1 MVEELENLDRI
12 KVKFIDVKGKIKD
25 TELSRVQNNDN
36 QETDK
41 LRTLNLFSIYQRALT
56 PNNFGNKVLYIFDKN
71 LLNHYYYKEINDLLN
86 TDPNIN
92 SNNFISKQNIEI
104 ILSELNFNKLKIIG
118 KKINKITEVYKS
130 SEIITLSTKNKVNI
144 YKEFIL
150 IDEKLLKVFNFVFE
164 IEIEKIEFKFIKNNS
179 VLKINNDNQKI
190 IFIGDL
196 DLTKGEYNIKYI
208 LEYMNKD
215 DLENHFKILEQRGID
230 DYIRQYKLFKNEGIS
245 NINNENNLKVGIA
258 YKYEKNVKEYFLPC
272 INSYFNSC
280 PNLGLQ
286 NIGATCYMNSTLQCF
301 CHIDKFVNYF
311 KYNNEKSLTKD
322 KHPLSSSFK
331 ELIENLWPNE
341 IDPSKKDY
349 PPKDFKE
356 TISKLN
362 PLFEG
367 IAANDAKDLVN
378 FIIMTLSLELS
389 DDKVSQFVE
398 YSQIG
403 NSSQN
408 YLKEKFMKEFELNNN
423 TIISKLFYGINYNI
437 TQCLKCSKKTY
448 NYQLY
453 FFLIFPLEEVRK
465 YKHPDP
471 PTQNNIMNANMS
483 MSLNLCA
490 SNSQPMIV
498 NQPYYNQFGFN
509 QIPRSV
515 SVGANNM
522 NMMNMGNYMNNSYMM
537 PQQGVYPNNFNQF
550 PMGMSMQNQF
560 NNSMMSFQMPNNN
573 YVMPVQAPQQQM
585 PLQQPQ
591 QQPQPQQNQNQ
602 NNINK
607 NEVTIDE
614 CFEYYIKENIMDGDN
629 IMYCQQCKS
638 QQKST
643 MATKIEM
650 FPEVLIIILN
660 RGVGLEFDVKINFKK
675 MIDLEK
681 YIGEKK
687 DNNGKK
693 TEYDLIGVISH
704 LGESSDA
711 GHFIAYCRDPI
722 KREDWYKYNDSFV
735 TKVEEENFQKEVVD
749 FGMPYVLFYQKH

>member
-1 MVEELENLDRI
+1 
-12 KVKFIDVKGKIKD
+12 
-25 TELSRVQNNDN
+25 
-36 QETDK
+36 
-41 LRTLNLFSIYQRALT
+41 
-56 PNNFGNKVLYIFDKN
+56 
-71 LLNHYYYKEINDLLN
+71 
-86 TDPNIN
+86 
-92 SNNFISKQNIEI
+92 
-104 ILSELNFNKLKIIG
+104 
-118 KKINKITEVYKS
+118 
-130 SEIITLSTKNKVNI
+130 
-144 YKEFIL
+144 
-150 IDEKLLKVFNFVFE
+150 
-164 IEIEKIEFKFIKNNS
+164 
-179 VLKINNDNQKI
+179 
-190 IFIGDL
+190 
-196 DLTKGEYNIKYI
+196 
-208 LEYMNKD
+208 
-215 DLENHFKILEQRGID
+215 
-230 DYIRQYKLFKNEGIS
+230 
-245 NINNENNLKVGIA
+245 
-258 YKYEKNVKEYFLPC
+258 
-272 INSYFNSC
+272 
-280 PNLGLQ
+280 
-286 NIGATCYMNSTLQCF
+286 
-301 CHIDKFVNYF
+301 
-311 KYNNEKSLTKD
+311 
-322 KHPLSSSFK
+322 
-331 ELIENLWPNE
+331 
-341 IDPSKKDY
+341 
-349 PPKDFKE
+349 
-356 TISKLN
+356 
-362 PLFEG
+362 
-367 IAANDAKDLVN
+367 
-378 FIIMTLSLELS
+378 
-389 DDKVSQFVE
+389 
-398 YSQIG
+398 
-403 NSSQN
+403 
-408 YLKEKFMKEFELNNN
+408 
-423 TIISKLFYGINYNI
+423 
-437 TQCLKCSKKTY
+437 
-448 NYQLY
+448 
-453 FFLIFPLEEVRK
+453 
-465 YKHPDP
+465 
-471 PTQNNIMNANMS
+471 
-483 MSLNLCA
+483 
-490 SNSQPMIV
+490 MIV
-498 NQPYYNQFGFN
+498 SQPYYSQFGFN

-591 QQPQPQQNQNQ
+591 QQPQQNQNQNQ

-660 RGVGLEFDVKINFKK
+660 RGVGLEFDVKIKFKK